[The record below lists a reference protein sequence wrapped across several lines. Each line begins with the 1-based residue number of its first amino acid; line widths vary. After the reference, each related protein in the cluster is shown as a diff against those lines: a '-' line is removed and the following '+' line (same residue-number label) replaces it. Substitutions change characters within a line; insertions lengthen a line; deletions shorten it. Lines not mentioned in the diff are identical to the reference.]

1 MAILERIRFM
11 KVNKHKRFDYSPRY
25 YDERKERLD
34 KLVKK
39 HEKEALSDTKK
50 MEYRERLKQ
59 RIADNWES
67 NASSAAA
74 SRSANLR
81 LIIILVVLLA
91 AVYFILDYVDIF
103 ANDVTKIE

>member
-11 KVNKHKRFDYSPRY
+11 KVNKHKRFDYTPRY

-39 HEKEALSDTKK
+39 HQKETELNTDRT
-50 MEYRERLKQ
+50 EHRERLKQ
-59 RIADNWES
+59 RIADNWE
-67 NASSAAA
+67 NNAA
-74 SRSANLR
+74 SVSASRAANLR